1 MRILYFQQIWRPDKD
16 PSVDASFGCSGMLF
30 RGVLW
35 IWAFWTSF
43 RYFQTIFSR
52 EPPLHRRVCPPIR
65 PSVRPSVRLSVH
77 WSVRNALTRRAET
90 GRRAAY
96 VGYTNLLLV
105 FCELNKCIT
114 EQWIG
119 GPMDG
124 SLNRPMDGS
133 RDGPTDEMMDTLLV
147 GQMDGP
153 MNGPVVG

>member
-1 MRILYFQQIWRPDKD
+1 MECFSGVCYESEPFGLVSDIFRPFLVV
-16 PSVDASFGCSGMLF
+16 SHHSIGGC
-30 RGVLW
+30 V
-35 IWAFWTSF
+35 
-43 RYFQTIFSR
+43 
-52 EPPLHRRVCPPIR
+52 R